1 MEKDVT
7 AEKMRF
13 KELYTQDVIFGDGAM
28 GDELLELF
36 DVVLA
41 EFGDDP
47 EKMSGFIQSII
58 DENTPHVPTET
69 EILQNQVAQ
78 LAFKL
83 MQLESEV

>member
-1 MEKDVT
+1 MTNKEK
-7 AEKMRF
+7 F
-13 KELYTQDVIFGDGAM
+13 KELYIEDVIVSGSSM

-36 DVVLA
+36 DIVLA
-41 EFGDDP
+41 EFEDDP
-47 EKMSGFIQSII
+47 EKMSEFIQSII

>member
-1 MEKDVT
+1 MPNKEK
-7 AEKMRF
+7 F
-13 KELYTQDVIFGDGAM
+13 KELYIEDVIVSGSSM
-28 GDELLELF
+28 GDELLALF

-41 EFGDDP
+41 EFEDDP

-83 MQLESEV
+83 MKLESEV

>member
-1 MEKDVT
+1 MTNK
-7 AEKMRF
+7 KRF
-13 KELYTQDVIFGDGAM
+13 KELYIEDVIVSDGSM
-28 GDELLELF
+28 GEELLELF
-36 DVVLA
+36 EVVLA
-41 EFGDDP
+41 EFEDDP
-47 EKMSGFIQSII
+47 EKMSEFIQSII

>member
-1 MEKDVT
+1 MTNKEK
-7 AEKMRF
+7 F
-13 KELYTQDVIFGDGAM
+13 KELYIEDVIVSASSM
-28 GDELLELF
+28 GDELLALF

-41 EFGDDP
+41 EFEDDP

-83 MQLESEV
+83 MKLESEV

>member
-1 MEKDVT
+1 MINKEK
-7 AEKMRF
+7 F
-13 KELYTQDVIFGDGAM
+13 KELYIEDVIVSGSSM
-28 GDELLELF
+28 GDELLALF

-41 EFGDDP
+41 EFEDDP

-83 MQLESEV
+83 MKLESEV

>member
-1 MEKDVT
+1 MTNKEK
-7 AEKMRF
+7 F
-13 KELYTQDVIFGDGAM
+13 KELYIEDVIVSGSSM
-28 GDELLELF
+28 GDELLALF

-41 EFGDDP
+41 EFEDDP

-69 EILQNQVAQ
+69 EILQNQGAQ

-83 MQLESEV
+83 MKLESEV

>member
-1 MEKDVT
+1 MTNKEK
-7 AEKMRF
+7 F
-13 KELYTQDVIFGDGAM
+13 KELYIEDVIVSGSSM
-28 GDELLELF
+28 GDELLALF

-41 EFGDDP
+41 EFEDDP

-83 MQLESEV
+83 MKLESEV

>member
-1 MEKDVT
+1 MTNKEK
-7 AEKMRF
+7 F
-13 KELYTQDVIFGDGAM
+13 KELYIEDVIVSASSM

-36 DVVLA
+36 DIVLA
-41 EFGDDP
+41 EFEDDP
-47 EKMSGFIQSII
+47 EKMSEFIQSII

>member
-1 MEKDVT
+1 MTDKEKFVQ
-7 AEKMRF
+7 
-13 KELYTQDVIFGDGAM
+13 LYVQEIIEGQGAM
-28 GDELLELF
+28 GEELNALF
-36 DVVLA
+36 DSILVN
-41 EFGDDP
+41 EFEDDP

-83 MQLESEV
+83 MKLESEV

>member
-1 MEKDVT
+1 MTNKEK
-7 AEKMRF
+7 F
-13 KELYTQDVIFGDGAM
+13 KELYIEDVIVSASSM

-41 EFGDDP
+41 EFEDDP
-47 EKMSGFIQSII
+47 EKMSEFIQSII

-83 MQLESEV
+83 MKLESEV

>member
-1 MEKDVT
+1 MTNKEK
-7 AEKMRF
+7 F
-13 KELYTQDVIFGDGAM
+13 KELYIEDVIVSGSSM
-28 GDELLELF
+28 GDELLALF

-41 EFGDDP
+41 EFEDDP

-69 EILQNQVAQ
+69 EILQNPVAQ

-83 MQLESEV
+83 MKLESEV

>member
-1 MEKDVT
+1 MTNKEK
-7 AEKMRF
+7 F
-13 KELYTQDVIFGDGAM
+13 KELYIEDVIVSGSSM
-28 GDELLELF
+28 GEELLELF
-36 DVVLA
+36 EVVLA
-41 EFGDDP
+41 EFEDDP
-47 EKMSGFIQSII
+47 EKMSEFIQSII

>member
-1 MEKDVT
+1 MTNKEK
-7 AEKMRF
+7 F
-13 KELYTQDVIFGDGAM
+13 KELYIEDIIVSGSSM
-28 GDELLELF
+28 GDELLALF

-41 EFGDDP
+41 EFEDDP

-69 EILQNQVAQ
+69 EMLQNQVAQ

>member
-1 MEKDVT
+1 MTNKE
-7 AEKMRF
+7 RF
-13 KELYTQDVIFGDGAM
+13 KELYIEDVIVSDGSM
-28 GDELLELF
+28 GEELLELF
-36 DVVLA
+36 EVVLA
-41 EFGDDP
+41 EFEDDP
-47 EKMSGFIQSII
+47 EKMSEFIQSII

>member
-1 MEKDVT
+1 MTNKEK
-7 AEKMRF
+7 F
-13 KELYTQDVIFGDGAM
+13 KELYIEDVIVSGSSM
-28 GDELLELF
+28 GDELLTLF

-41 EFGDDP
+41 EFEDDP

-83 MQLESEV
+83 MKLESEV

>member
-1 MEKDVT
+1 MTNKEK
-7 AEKMRF
+7 F
-13 KELYTQDVIFGDGAM
+13 KELYIEDVIVSASSM

-41 EFGDDP
+41 EFEDDP
-47 EKMSGFIQSII
+47 EKMSAFIQSII

>member
-1 MEKDVT
+1 MTNKEK
-7 AEKMRF
+7 F
-13 KELYTQDVIFGDGAM
+13 KELYIEDVIVSGSSM
-28 GDELLELF
+28 GDELLALF

-41 EFGDDP
+41 EFEDDP

>member
-1 MEKDVT
+1 MTNKEK
-7 AEKMRF
+7 F
-13 KELYTQDVIFGDGAM
+13 KELYIEDVIVSGSSM
-28 GDELLELF
+28 SDELLALF

-41 EFGDDP
+41 EFEDDP

>member
-1 MEKDVT
+1 MTNKEK
-7 AEKMRF
+7 F
-13 KELYTQDVIFGDGAM
+13 KELYIEDVIVSGSSM
-28 GDELLELF
+28 GDELLALF

-41 EFGDDP
+41 EFEDDP
-47 EKMSGFIQSII
+47 EKMSEFIQSII

-83 MQLESEV
+83 MKLESEV

>member
-1 MEKDVT
+1 MTDKEKFVQ
-7 AEKMRF
+7 
-13 KELYTQDVIFGDGAM
+13 LYVQEIIEGQGAM
-28 GDELLELF
+28 GDELLALF

-41 EFGDDP
+41 EFEDDP

-83 MQLESEV
+83 MKLESEV

>member
-1 MEKDVT
+1 MTNKEK
-7 AEKMRF
+7 F
-13 KELYTQDVIFGDGAM
+13 KELYIEDIIVSGSSM
-28 GDELLELF
+28 GDELLALF

-41 EFGDDP
+41 EFEDDP

>member
-1 MEKDVT
+1 MTNKEK
-7 AEKMRF
+7 F
-13 KELYTQDVIFGDGAM
+13 KELYIEDVIVSGSSM
-28 GDELLELF
+28 GDELLALF

-41 EFGDDP
+41 EFEDDP

-69 EILQNQVAQ
+69 EILQKQVAQ

>member
-1 MEKDVT
+1 MTNKEK
-7 AEKMRF
+7 F
-13 KELYTQDVIFGDGAM
+13 KELYIEDVIVSGSSM
-28 GDELLELF
+28 GDELLALF

-41 EFGDDP
+41 EFEDDP

-78 LAFKL
+78 LVFKL
-83 MQLESEV
+83 MKLESEV

>member
-1 MEKDVT
+1 MTNKEK
-7 AEKMRF
+7 F
-13 KELYTQDVIFGDGAM
+13 KELYIEDVIVSGSSM
-28 GDELLELF
+28 GDELLALF

-41 EFGDDP
+41 EFEDDP
-47 EKMSGFIQSII
+47 EKMSEFIQSII

-78 LAFKL
+78 MAFKL